1 MPSAQEI
8 SGSIDLIQEVAK
20 KYGHDDVY
28 FVGGY
33 PRTIA
38 MGLPIGDVHDLDVAS
53 GRPGRSKELAGFFA
67 EASRANE
74 LHQHHRTT
82 AVTVTVGDLEI
93 DFQGSEDH
101 EHVAPY
107 VRLWGVEETPIALNI
122 FDRDFTMNSLAIKI
136 GGNEIL
142 DMTKRGLKDI
152 SQKVVACIIPPEI
165 KVPEDPLLITRAIR
179 MSAKYGF
186 TIDKD
191 LWKAMKKNSGLL
203 ERRLSPHRIAIEAY
217 VLSKY
222 PETKVLIEMLGIKYL
237 EAPEII
243 EMGAESAEE

>member
-8 SGSIDLIQEVAK
+8 VNAIDLIEEVAF

-38 MGLPIGDVHDLDVAS
+38 MGLPISDVHDLDIAS

-67 EASRANE
+67 EEAKADE

-82 AVTVTVGDLEI
+82 AVTVSVGNLEI

-107 VRLWGVEETPIALNI
+107 VRLWGVPETPIAMNI
-122 FDRDFTMNSLAIKI
+122 FDRDFTMNSLAVKV
-136 GGNEIL
+136 GTTNLL
-142 DMTKRGLKDI
+142 DITKRGLRDI
-152 SQKVVACIIPPEI
+152 QEKVVASIIPPEL
-165 KVPEDPLLITRAIR
+165 KVREDPLLITRAIR
-179 MSAKYGF
+179 MSVKYGF

-203 ERRLSPHRIAIEAY
+203 ERKLSPHRLAIEAY

-222 PETKVLIEMLGIKYL
+222 PGTKVLIEMLGIKYL
-237 EAPEII
+237 ESPEII
-243 EMGAESAEE
+243 EIGEESTEE